1 MRVKGIAWLGTRTDR
16 FNEMVHFARDVL
28 GLSEPY
34 RLKHDFAVFDLPNG
48 DLFEIFGPSDTD
60 HRFMTCPVGGFLVD
74 DVEEARA
81 EMERKGVTF
90 IGPVHR
96 ASDGNAW
103 THFRASD
110 GHVYEITSGRRGALG
125 HSGLGSGSRKG
136 SG

>member
-1 MRVKGIAWLGTRTDR
+1 MRVMGIAWLGTRTDR
-16 FNEMVHFARDVL
+16 FDEMVRFARDVL
-28 GLSEPY
+28 ALSQHGD
-34 RLKHDFAVFDLPNG
+34 KDGFAVCELPNG

-81 EMERKGVTF
+81 EMEQKGVTF
-90 IGPVHR
+90 IGPVHK

-103 THFRASD
+103 THFRAPD
-110 GHVYEITSGRRGALG
+110 GHVYEITSGRPAAFGP
-125 HSGLGSGSRKG
+125 SGLGSSSRQG